1 MKVREIMTQSA
12 VCCNPETNVGSAVE
26 LMWVRDCGMLPVVG
40 PDRHGNEKQ
49 VGKRTECG

>member
-26 LMWVRDCGMLPVVG
+26 LMWVRDCGMFPLLDPIKSY
-40 PDRHGNEKQ
+40 PPEILYQ
-49 VGKRTECG
+49 FQ